1 MITCN
6 TVDIDVLFVAVVVV
20 LVIITTVVLLIII
33 IYTDLYLLL
42 LIIFLFTPI
51 IEYLNPKFLAI
62 CDIG

>member
-1 MITCN
+1 MIACN
-6 TVDIDVLFVAVVVV
+6 IVDIAVLVVAVIVV

-33 IYTDLYLLL
+33 IYTDLHLSL
-42 LIIFLFTPI
+42 LIVFLFTPI